1 MKKSQFPYEKLSRT
15 RIKYLLSK
23 YLDMH
28 LYSLKDLDNDKE
40 DYEEMWVNVYRF
52 LRSEISVQ
60 QLCYEVHMEDYDD
73 QDPKLQD
80 YLKFNSELE
89 KTIKTYSKA

>member
-1 MKKSQFPYEKLSRT
+1 MKSKNKIPYEQINRA
-15 RIKYLLSK
+15 RIKSLLSK
-23 YLDMH
+23 HLDMH
-28 LYSLKDLDNDKE
+28 LYTLKDLDNDKE
-40 DYEEMWVNVYRF
+40 EYEEMWTNVYRF

-80 YLKFNSELE
+80 YLNFYKELQAS
-89 KTIKTYSKA
+89 IN